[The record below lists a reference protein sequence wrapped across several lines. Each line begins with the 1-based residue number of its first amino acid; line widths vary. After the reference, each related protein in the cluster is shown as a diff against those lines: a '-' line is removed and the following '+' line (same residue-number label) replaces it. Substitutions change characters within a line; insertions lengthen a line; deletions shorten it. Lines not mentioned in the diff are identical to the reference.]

1 MEKEDYFESLFMD
14 ISSVLEDLG
23 QSGFHTVHDST
34 LRELK
39 EKGEMASQ
47 YGMKHLSGLLLS
59 LQEELSGNRHRFL
72 PPDSFPDSSHNI
84 DGKTISKDGEHIPA
98 DGEYFHGT
106 GSQTDSH
113 GENADSRCTKY
124 YTELIRYITLARE
137 KTAYDKGKNY
147 YIYKKEDQ
155 QSL

>member
-1 MEKEDYFESLFMD
+1 MYAMEKEDYFESFFTD

-39 EKGEMASQ
+39 EKGEMAFQ
-47 YGMKHLSGLLLS
+47 YGMKHLSELLLS
-59 LQEELSGNRHRFL
+59 LQEELSGNRHRFRSF
-72 PPDSFPDSSHNI
+72 DSSLDSSHDINAQ
-84 DGKTISKDGEHIPA
+84 TIPKGSEHIPA
-98 DGEYFHGT
+98 DEEYFHDADT
-106 GSQTDSH
+106 QTKSC
-113 GENADSRCTKY
+113 GESADFRPTKY

-147 YIYKKEDQ
+147 YLQ
-155 QSL
+155 

>member
-1 MEKEDYFESLFMD
+1 MHFMEKEDYFESFFTD

-47 YGMKHLSGLLLS
+47 YGMKHLSELLLS
-59 LQEELSGNRHRFL
+59 LQEELSGNRHRFRSF
-72 PPDSFPDSSHNI
+72 DSSLNSSHNI
-84 DGKTISKDGEHIPA
+84 NAQTIPKGGEHILT
-98 DGEYFHGT
+98 DEEYFHGAGT
-106 GSQTDSH
+106 QTKSY
-113 GENADSRCTKY
+113 GENADSCSTKY

-137 KTAYDKGKNY
+137 KPLTIREKII
-147 YIYKKEDQ
+147 IYNKF
-155 QSL
+155 